1 MIKFEFNYNGKE
13 LINKKHEATL
23 LEVTQ
28 DICSKAGVELA
39 STSFLN
45 SDKKVSVY
53 DDTVT
58 AREYIGYIAESAGCF
73 ACIDRNGKL
82 CFKEFCQD
90 ETEIPLEMFGEYKW
104 GEEFKI
110 SKISYEDGV
119 RSFKFGDDT
128 RNNLWINQ
136 ENMYIVDEDQVKKI
150 YNKVKDLTANTFEG
164 KTVIDPAIDIGDRIV
179 INGKSVIYQGEI
191 SLEGKF
197 IAQISSKI
205 QIKQKEETTVKKE
218 SQKVVNRLVQ
228 SRINQAEGK
237 IEQLVEETSENT
249 QSIAK
254 QEISINGIKQDVSK
268 KVDGSKLGTAI
279 EQNYEHVKVAWNQIS
294 DFIQMMIINNNAS
307 LAILDKNKNI
317 MMALDK
323 NGQHFYKQG
332 GTSEF
337 SKMGVNTVNGK
348 NYISFSVPTD
358 YNKSIEDGMA
368 WGVITK
374 SDDKFWPIMYVKNF
388 TMPQKNSGGCTG
400 ELILDGCNLVL
411 GAINSG
417 IISGNVKI
425 HGDAMPGIFFS
436 DSSTDKLLLSINPG
450 NTVQSATISILDK
463 ISFYANAAGSNTLC
477 IGNGAKWYETCILT
491 DVGTIACG
499 TVTCQT
505 LNETS
510 VEKEKKNIERY
521 SKKAVDILKTID
533 IYKYNFKSEK
543 DTDKKHLGFVIGDS
557 YNYSKE
563 VTNSNN
569 TGVNNYAFTSLC
581 CKAIQEQQEQIEEL
595 QIKDKQRN
603 ELIQSLIQR
612 IEVLEKEAKK

>member
-13 LINKKHEATL
+13 LIDKKHEATL

-218 SQKVVNRLVQ
+218 SQKVINRLVQ

>member
-13 LINKKHEATL
+13 LIDKKHEATL

-450 NTVQSATISILDK
+450 NIVQSATISILDK

>member
-13 LINKKHEATL
+13 LIDKKHEATL

-450 NTVQSATISILDK
+450 NTVQRATISILDK